1 MKIAVAGTGYVG
13 LSVALLLAQHN
24 EVHALDII
32 PEKVEQ
38 LNNGKSPIVDSVI
51 TDFLEK
57 STLGERQSALAI
69 ETRCF

>member
-51 TDFLEK
+51 TDF
-57 STLGERQSALAI
+57 T
-69 ETRCF
+69 

>member
-57 STLGERQSALAI
+57 KHSWRKNT
-69 ETRCF
+69 